1 MIRGRRIATRL
12 LTEIRSLAPA
22 THDPTTLPAQLP
34 GMSRSAHDSPR
45 PASKEGKAMH
55 PDLLNDNILKTQYAV
70 RGELYTRAQE
80 LAKSGGEVIYTNIG
94 NPQQLGQEPLVFNRQ
109 VLALLLAP
117 FLLDHPSAS
126 ALFPREA
133 IDRARELLAA
143 FGGRMGAYSDAR
155 GAPAIRQQVAAFI
168 EARDGQPANPE
179 DIYLTDGASVG
190 VKYALNALIR
200 DGNDGI
206 LCPIPQYP
214 LYSAAIQLFGG
225 KLVPYYLEEDA
236 GWDLNLEALRGAV
249 KKARAEGTVLRALAF
264 INPGNPTGQ
273 VLTRE
278 TLRELIAFAHDEGLV
293 LLADEVY
300 QPNIYQDEK
309 PFVSAKRVLREMGEP
324 WASSVELASFHT
336 VSKGMLGECGLRG
349 GYVEWVNIHPG
360 AQAELYKVASVNLC
374 PNTVGQATVS
384 LMVAPPTGDSEAA
397 RQYAKQ
403 YEDSLASLRRRAHIM
418 TDAFNGLEGASC
430 NFTEGAMYS
439 FPRLHLPAKAIQAAK
454 EAGKDPDTFYCLAL
468 LADTGIVTVPGSGFG
483 QVEGT
488 FHLRTTILPQE
499 DVMHEFVDKL
509 RTFHKS
515 FMAKYKD

>member
-1 MIRGRRIATRL
+1 GFLARLSRG
-12 LTEIRSLAPA
+12 SGAP
-22 THDPTTLPAQLP
+22 TPDPSAPCNPAHV
-34 GMSRSAHDSPR
+34 RSAHDSPR

-168 EARDGQPANPE
+168 EARDGQPADPE
-179 DIYLTDGASVG
+179 DIYLTDGAS
-190 VKYALNALIR
+190 
-200 DGNDGI
+200 
-206 LCPIPQYP
+206 YP

-225 KLVPYYLEEDA
+225 KLVPYYPEEDA

-403 YEDSLASLRRRAHIM
+403 YEDSLASLRRRAHVM